1 MAENKASDIIGNLR
15 INYDRGVQAIKREN
29 YDYAIELLS
38 DLLNK
43 DPSNVD
49 VRFNL
54 REAARGKSEKSGG
67 FFKKMMNTA
76 GGGHHLAKAQ
86 LALNQDPLEALKE
99 AELMLV
105 SDPKN
110 VTALKISAE
119 AAEKAKFQKT
129 QLKSL
134 LMVHNLAPEDIS
146 ANSRLADLYC
156 DLDQPEKAEQ
166 VYAVLCQH
174 HPGDQ
179 DLEMAAKNISARRT
193 MNRGG
198 YEKGEAG
205 ATFRKSLKDNEQAKL
220 LEQEQKGYKDE
231 DTLKNLLAEYERRFE
246 TESENLKLIK
256 DIAEVYTQLGNYY
269 RALEYYTYLQGI
281 PDSMDSAVEKNIAL
295 VTVKRYNQ
303 VIEELDPSLEDYE
316 AQKRDLETARDQ
328 MVFESVESRVERYP
342 TDMDARFEYGTMLH
356 KRGDFQAAIKEL
368 QHVQKFPRLHRKAVL
383 YLAKCFSSVQM
394 TDLAI
399 NALQKEV
406 DQNTEMDQDQKE
418 LIYTLAGI
426 LEESD
431 RGEEAIAHYKSIFEV
446 DISFKDVGDKVSA
459 YYRK

>member
-1 MAENKASDIIGNLR
+1 MAENKASDVIGNLR

-54 REAARGKSEKSGG
+54 REAARAKSEKSGG

-86 LALNQDPLEALKE
+86 LALNSDPLEALKE

-110 VTALKISAE
+110 VTALKISAD
-119 AAEKAKFQKT
+119 AAEKAEFQQT
-129 QLKSL
+129 QLKTL
-134 LMVHNLAPEDIS
+134 LMVHKLAPEDIP
-146 ANSRLADLYC
+146 ANTKLANLYC
-156 DLDQPEKAEQ
+156 DLDKPEKAEQ
-166 VYAVLCQH
+166 IYAVLCQH

-179 DLEMAAKNISARRT
+179 DLMMDAKNISARRT

-205 ATFRKSLKDNEQAKL
+205 ATFRKSLKDDDQAKL
-220 LEQEQKGYKDE
+220 LEQELKGYKDE

-269 RALEYYTYLQGI
+269 RALEYYTYLRGI
-281 PDSMDSAVEKNIAL
+281 PESMDSSVEKNITD

-303 VIEELDPSLEDYE
+303 VIGELDPSLEDYE
-316 AQKRDLETARDQ
+316 AQKRDLEAARDQ
-328 MVFESVESRVERYP
+328 MIFESVQNRVERYP
-342 TDMDARFEYGTMLH
+342 TDMDARFEYGTMLQ
-356 KRGDFQAAIKEL
+356 KRGEYQGAIKEL
-368 QHVQKFPRLHRKAVL
+368 QHVQKFPRLHRKAVI
-383 YLAKCFSSVQM
+383 YLARCFAAVDM

-406 DQNTEMDQDQKE
+406 DQKTEMDDDQKE
-418 LIYTLAGI
+418 LVYTLAEI
-426 LEESD
+426 LEEGD
-431 RGEEAIAHYKSIFEV
+431 RGEEAITHYKAIFEV
-446 DISFKDVGDKVSA
+446 DISFKDVGDKVGA